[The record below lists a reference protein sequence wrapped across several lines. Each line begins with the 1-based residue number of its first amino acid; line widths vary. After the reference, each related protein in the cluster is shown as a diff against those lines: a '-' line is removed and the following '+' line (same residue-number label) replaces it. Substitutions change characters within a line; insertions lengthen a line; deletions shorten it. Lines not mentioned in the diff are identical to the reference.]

1 MSGSLHP
8 IAREAMQLALRPRA
22 EAEQRL
28 SEITGTDLAALEDAH
43 RDLCRRLAARPCE
56 PPAIEALRLVH
67 ALRER
72 LRSSSTTAVAA

>member
-1 MSGSLHP
+1 MSGSLHAL
-8 IAREAMQLALRPRA
+8 ARDAMQLALRPRA

-28 SEITGTDLAALEDAH
+28 ADIASTDLAALEDAH
-43 RDLCRRLAARPCE
+43 RDLCRRLAARPDE